1 MAPKAKFWRHQLGKS
16 TICRRHPLLYGTL
29 PLFLLLIACF
39 TTQIE
44 ARTEPDTW
52 SELSISFLTPEKI
65 SHAGSQML
73 TSLSPPFA
81 VYNISPVGRS
91 RNRVPIHIP
100 NEPSVRK
107 YIQYYRKEGR
117 ATLAGTLKRSS
128 PYVPVMAEILESN
141 GVPAEMIAIVMV
153 ESSFKARAAY
163 RGAAGYWQ
171 LLPGTARSLGLR
183 VDRWV
188 DERADPIKSTQA
200 AAKYLR
206 SFYDQYQC
214 WTLAIA
220 AYNTGDAPVTRAV
233 RKYNANDFWE
243 LHRKSGVPSR
253 SRTYVPKV
261 LAAMHILRNL
271 EAHGFEYPRNFPV
284 YDFESIWVNSPLKLE
299 QVAQWINVPIGQIRD
314 LNSSLVHDRVPPENG
329 FALRLP
335 SGTRDKFDLAYE
347 DYLKR

>member
-1 MAPKAKFWRHQLGKS
+1 MAPKAKLWRHQLGKS
-16 TICRRHPLLYGTL
+16 TTCRKHPVLYGTL
-29 PLFLLLIACF
+29 PIFLLLIVGF
-39 TTQIE
+39 TTPIE

-65 SHAGSQML
+65 SHEGFEML
-73 TSLSPPFA
+73 MSLSPPFA

-91 RNRVPIHIP
+91 RNRIPIHIP
-100 NEPSVRK
+100 NEPSIRK
-107 YIQYYRKEGR
+107 FIQHFEREGR
-117 ATLAGTLKRSS
+117 ETLTAALKRSS
-128 PYVPVMAEILESN
+128 PYIPVMAEILESN
-141 GVPAEMIAIVMV
+141 GVPAEMIAIVFV
-153 ESSFKARAAY
+153 ESSFQARAAY
-163 RGAAGYWQ
+163 RGAVGYWQ

-220 AYNTGDAPVTRAV
+220 AYNTGGGPVSRAV
-233 RKYNANDFWE
+233 KRCNANDFWE
-243 LHRKSGVPSR
+243 LTRKSGVPTR

-261 LAAMHILRNL
+261 LAAMQILRNL
-271 EAHGFEYPRNFPV
+271 EAYGFECPRNFPV

-299 QVAQWINVPIGQIRD
+299 QVAQWVNVPVSHMRD
-314 LNSSLVHDRVPPENG
+314 LNSSLRQGRVPPEEG

-347 DYLKR
+347 GYLKR